1 MNCVN
6 SEPSINLQQI
16 TKKKRK
22 KFHHFSHSE
31 ISYDLVNSQMN
42 TEIINKQMDFNE
54 AEIPFFPFYTNNIF
68 SLLIF
73 YAILRS

>member
-16 TKKKRK
+16 TKKKEK
-22 KFHHFSHSE
+22 IHHFSHSE
-31 ISYDLVNSQMN
+31 ISYYLVNSQMN

-73 YAILRS
+73 YAILHS